1 MEQKR
6 SMSTQPT
13 LPPFKPRMTVPP
25 PEDGE
30 LAVRLQNL
38 VKRGH
43 HWSAAQWQN
52 EVKQLIPLAEKLK
65 RQRTDYFTY
74 GMLSGIAAGVIAA
87 ALLMA

>member
-1 MEQKR
+1 
-6 SMSTQPT
+6 MSTQPT

-52 EVKQLIPLAEKLK
+52 EVKQLIPLAEKQK
-65 RQRTDYFTY
+65 RQQLDWYVW
-74 GMLSGIAAGVIAA
+74 GLLSGIAAGAIAA
-87 ALLMA
+87 AMLLA